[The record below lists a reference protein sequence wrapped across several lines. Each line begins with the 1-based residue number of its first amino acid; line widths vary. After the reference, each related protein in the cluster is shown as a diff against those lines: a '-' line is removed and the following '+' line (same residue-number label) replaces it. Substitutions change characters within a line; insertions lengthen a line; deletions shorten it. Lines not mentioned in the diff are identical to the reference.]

1 MFNKKNYYVSLTEN
15 TPIGTPLPIDINVHD
30 PDMVSIVYWLIF
42 ILDTFV
48 QSTSIEKLK

>member
-30 PDMVSIVYWLIF
+30 PDMVSICALRQ
-42 ILDTFV
+42 TH
-48 QSTSIEKLK
+48 KLYDQID